1 MQYARVGG
9 RYFHESRVVAY
20 AMPAPYIVA
29 EIPSQLMRQTA
40 DSFAHSRS
48 PSLVFGSR
56 PGATTHPILGK
67 TPAILVG
74 PAVSRGYPR
83 VWVSGCHICRG
94 YWGLTPPQV
103 QKRSK
108 CACRNKTPF
117 DHKTLFP
124 KLDRFF
130 PTQPERFCTWRIRVR
145 QGRTR
150 QQDRRLLGAKCRF
163 RIPRR
168 RYGLLDARTDV

>member
-9 RYFHESRVVAY
+9 RYFHERRVVAY
-20 AMPAPYIVA
+20 AVPAPYIVA

-48 PSLVFGSR
+48 SSLVFGGR
-56 PGATTHPILGK
+56 PSTTSHPIPGK
-67 TPAILVG
+67 TPAILFG
-74 PAVSRGYPR
+74 PAVSWGYPR
-83 VWVSGCHICRG
+83 VRVGGSHIRRD

-108 CACRNKTPF
+108 YACRNQAPF
-117 DHKTLFP
+117 DHKALFA

-130 PTQPERFCTWRIRVR
+130 PTQPKRFCA
-145 QGRTR
+145 
-150 QQDRRLLGAKCRF
+150 LGIRF
-163 RIPRR
+163 R
-168 RYGLLDARTDV
+168 